1 MVRRST
7 PRRALIGDAGGKKGS
22 AALTKKKA
30 VKVAP
35 APAPAEALDEAEA
48 EAEAPAEAEAEA
60 AEGDG
65 VAKEATPPAAAQVAL
80 PARGAYRF
88 TAADVDGTP
97 HPLAEYAGK
106 ARTTHHCTP
115 SASTTAVTHAAV
127 PLAYDR

>member
-7 PRRALIGDAGGKKGS
+7 PRRALIGDAGAKKGS

-48 EAEAPAEAEAEA
+48 EAEA

-65 VAKEATPPAAAQVAL
+65 VAEEATPPAAAQVAL

-106 ARTTHHCTP
+106 ARL
-115 SASTTAVTHAAV
+115 
-127 PLAYDR
+127 PLPVL